1 MGTPSPASGDERSQH
16 NASPAFRRFFRGG
29 AVVLRPSALGLGR
42 PSEDREEFLTEPVT
56 KGILVSIPRPT
67 PEELRDPLDRRN
79 FLRLLLA
86 AGVAGG
92 CARPGRAAGYSRRRS
107 AFQGKV
113 IRYHDDALLRSTG
126 DLDPAVVK
134 KALDDSLGALYHARR
149 GAEVWGRLFSPRD
162 TVGVKVNCLAG
173 RPLSTDPALVHAV
186 VEGVQS
192 AGVKPE
198 NIVIF
203 DMKDADL
210 AKGGFE
216 YNRGGKGVQ
225 CYGTNSD
232 YDSLLTRQG
241 KVVTNLSKILSTTC
255 TVVVNLCLLKD
266 HVYAGVSAAMKNHF
280 GCINHPWKYHFPK
293 GGDPFV
299 ADTYAIPQIHGKER
313 LVICE
318 AARMCYDGGPSPSP
332 ARLAQCVSY
341 PKALLVSKDA
351 VALDYVAY
359 CMIRD
364 ERKQRNLPSLKEEGR
379 LPKYIVT
386 AARYGLGLR
395 NLRKTRIIE
404 LPEV

>member
-1 MGTPSPASGDERSQH
+1 VQ
-16 NASPAFRRFFRGG
+16 
-29 AVVLRPSALGLGR
+29 L
-42 PSEDREEFLTEPVT
+42 
-56 KGILVSIPRPT
+56 PRPT
-67 PEELRDPLDRRN
+67 PEELHDPIDRRN
-79 FLRLLLA
+79 FLQLLLS
-86 AGVAGG
+86 AGLGLAG
-92 CARPGRAAGYSRRRS
+92 ARAGWGAGYGRRRS
-107 AFQGKV
+107 VFLGKV
-113 IRYHDDALLRSTG
+113 IRYHDAGLARADGQLN
-126 DLDPAVVK
+126 AVAVK
-134 KALDDSLGALYHARR
+134 KALDDSLGTLYHERR

-162 TVGVKVNCLAG
+162 TVGLKVNCLAG
-173 RPLSTDPALVHAV
+173 RPLSTDPVLVQAV

-198 NIVIF
+198 NIIIF

-255 TVVVNLCLLKD
+255 TAIINLCLLKD

-299 ADTYAIPQIHGKER
+299 ADTYAIPQVHGKER

-318 AARMCYDGGPSPSP
+318 AIKMCYDGGPSPSP

-341 PKALLVSKDA
+341 PNALLVSKDA

-364 ERKQRNLPSLKEEGR
+364 ERKKHNLPSLKEDGR

-395 NLRKTRIIE
+395 NLRKTKIIE
-404 LPEV
+404 LPAA